1 MRMTIKTKL
10 AGTFT
15 VILLMLAVMVYFAI
29 TSLAASNASLN
40 QLVTKNAQ
48 QVLLAGD
55 LKQAMLDADSLILLH
70 VAARD
75 AADMTAVETE
85 IEAKRIFITETIQKI
100 RDVSDAEALQLLDQA
115 EALRAEILPLREE
128 AIRLSRLNS
137 KSRAKEISAK
147 EIEPLREEM
156 VKSFNVLDARLD
168 PVALNTPALRN
179 LLQELDS
186 ELLTVINGLKEMLL
200 ADADAEIA
208 AQHKD
213 YETTLTVVAE
223 LRGKLD
229 AAFGVTHE
237 SERAQMDQVIDRLLE
252 AIARSADLAA
262 QNAENHAL
270 NLANGEMHQK
280 TVAEIALVDQ
290 LVTKNGA
297 SMDAAMLAS
306 TDSYHNARVM
316 LIVIAAVA
324 IIGGMISAVWLS
336 ASVSKGL
343 GSAVEVAR
351 KVAQGDLSVDA
362 DWKSRDEIGD
372 LMTAL
377 NQMMTALRGMTSVAQ
392 SISKGDLTVNIER
405 RSDADTLGI
414 ALEEMLVKLRD
425 VVANMNVSSN
435 SVASGAHAM
444 NLTADEL
451 SDGAT
456 EQAAAAMQASSA
468 MEQMTANIRQSAEN
482 AAQTEKIAT
491 QSAA

>member
-100 RDVSDAEALQLLDQA
+100 RNLSDAEALQLLDQA

-186 ELLTVINGLKEMLL
+186 ELLTVINGLNEMLL
-200 ADADAEIA
+200 ADADAEIS

-213 YETTLTVVAE
+213 YETTLT
-223 LRGKLD
+223 L
-229 AAFGVTHE
+229 
-237 SERAQMDQVIDRLLE
+237 S
-252 AIARSADLAA
+252 
-262 QNAENHAL
+262 
-270 NLANGEMHQK
+270 
-280 TVAEIALVDQ
+280 
-290 LVTKNGA
+290 
-297 SMDAAMLAS
+297 
-306 TDSYHNARVM
+306 
-316 LIVIAAVA
+316 LIHI
-324 IIGGMISAVWLS
+324 
-336 ASVSKGL
+336 
-343 GSAVEVAR
+343 
-351 KVAQGDLSVDA
+351 
-362 DWKSRDEIGD
+362 
-372 LMTAL
+372 
-377 NQMMTALRGMTSVAQ
+377 
-392 SISKGDLTVNIER
+392 
-405 RSDADTLGI
+405 
-414 ALEEMLVKLRD
+414 
-425 VVANMNVSSN
+425 
-435 SVASGAHAM
+435 
-444 NLTADEL
+444 
-451 SDGAT
+451 
-456 EQAAAAMQASSA
+456 
-468 MEQMTANIRQSAEN
+468 
-482 AAQTEKIAT
+482 
-491 QSAA
+491 